1 MNLKKFDPFNNR
13 LARDIRNGLSK
24 SFLGALAERDV
35 SLYKRRAAEY
45 LKQDLEQVYQ
55 MYVETRLGKYDE
67 VFVAIEQ
74 GRIDDKLR
82 QAEIL
87 WEQGLFFEMHE
98 LLENIWNSAEGNER
112 KALQGLI
119 RAAGMKIHAENG
131 NTGAAVAMGRKAQ
144 TDLQLYG
151 RALNS
156 FNRLESILAEVTNTL
171 ARISHEH
178 FSI

>member
-24 SFLGALAERDV
+24 SFLGALAEKDV

-55 MYVETRLGKYDE
+55 MYVETRLDKFDE
-67 VFVAIEQ
+67 VFDAIEH
-74 GRIDDKLR
+74 GRIDDKLQ

-87 WEQGLFFEMHE
+87 WEQELYFEMHE
-98 LLENIWNSAEGNER
+98 LLENIWSSAEGNER
-112 KALQGLI
+112 KALQGFI

-131 NTGAAVAMGRKAQ
+131 NMKAAATMGRKAQ
-144 TDLQLYG
+144 ADLQLYG
-151 RALNS
+151 RALIR
-156 FNRLESILAEVTNTL
+156 FNKLESILAEITNTL
-171 ARISHEH
+171 ANMDS
-178 FSI
+178 SS

>member
-1 MNLKKFDPFNNR
+1 VNLKKFDPFNNR

-35 SLYKRRAAEY
+35 SSYKRRAAEY

-55 MYVETRLGKYDE
+55 MYVETRLEKFDE

-74 GRIDDKLR
+74 GRIDNELQ

-87 WEQGLFFEMHE
+87 WEQRLYFEMHE

-131 NTGAAVAMGRKAQ
+131 NTRAAVAMGRKAQ
-144 TDLQLYG
+144 ADLQLFG
-151 RALNS
+151 RALIRLNI
-156 FNRLESILAEVTNTL
+156 LESILAEITNTL
-171 ARISHEH
+171 ANMDS
-178 FSI
+178 SL